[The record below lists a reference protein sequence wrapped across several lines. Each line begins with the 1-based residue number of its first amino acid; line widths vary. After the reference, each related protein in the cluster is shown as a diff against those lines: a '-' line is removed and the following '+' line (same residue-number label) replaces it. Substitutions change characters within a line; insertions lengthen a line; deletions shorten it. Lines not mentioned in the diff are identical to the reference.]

1 MSDAEPSLRAQLTVA
16 RARVERQID
25 LLRGRSYPY
34 ANVGLVGGLLMLVG
48 GGFGPPFRTTGVM
61 NDNRDLVAKLTSLL
75 HRIDDVLEELGPYD

>member
-1 MSDAEPSLRAQLTVA
+1 MSDAEPSLREQLSMG

-34 ANVGLVGGLLMLVG
+34 ADVGLVGGLMMLVF
-48 GGFGPPFRTTGVM
+48 GGFGPPFRTNFVM
-61 NDNRDLVAKLTSLL
+61 NDSSDLIAKLTSLL